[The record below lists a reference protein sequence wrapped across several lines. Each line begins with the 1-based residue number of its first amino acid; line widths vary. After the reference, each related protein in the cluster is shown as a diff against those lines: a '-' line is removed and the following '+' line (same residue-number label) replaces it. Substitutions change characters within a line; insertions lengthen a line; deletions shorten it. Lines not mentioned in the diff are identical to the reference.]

1 MDKRIQQRIRQ
12 VSRRL
17 QASRFVL
24 LTGLFW
30 ILTALIGFCFWI
42 TGAVPSQQVATA
54 FLYIAGLASGAA
66 AAAFIIAQSSYRDD
80 EAIARRIERHFP
92 ELDQRLMAALNE
104 RPNRPTNR
112 PGYLQES
119 VIQQA
124 LTHDLH
130 APWRQVVSSSRT
142 ATSWI
147 AAVVG
152 FVMMITLGFASQFD
166 LPVQH
171 TVAALIEQPSPIVT
185 TELTIEPGNAD
196 VERGSGLFVT
206 ARFPNDSQQTLPSD
220 VQLVTVT
227 QSGEQRA
234 IAMTRTLD
242 EPLFAAH
249 ISEVADDFDYRV
261 EFDENKSDQF
271 SVHVFEF
278 PRLVQADVSLEFPEY
293 TSQAARTVEDT
304 LKVTVVE
311 GTQTKWR
318 LTLNKVVESATLTND
333 SEEIELLADGN
344 EMIVGMEQ
352 IAKETSK
359 WKLELVDKDGREI
372 KRPPELTVK
381 VVANRAPLLKLV
393 AARDV
398 RVSPLEE
405 LNIAAKVSDDFGI
418 AKYGIAYAIADEP
431 MKDVVIGTDAVAK
444 KPTEITHQ
452 VNFEALK
459 AEPDQLLAYN
469 FWAEDHGPDG
479 NIRRTSGDM
488 FFAEVRHFEEIFR
501 QGQQPPGQSAQQQQQ
516 QAQSQNAQQAEQLA
530 ELQKQIMN
538 ATWRIIRREAAP
550 ELSDTF
556 SDDVGLL
563 IESQQGATEQLS
575 TILEEL
581 QDPESNE
588 FATQALAEM
597 LESSNQL
604 LEANKTESTAPLEI
618 ALTHQRL
625 AYQGLL
631 RLRAREHEVVQS
643 QQQQS
648 SSSSSSS
655 SQSRQQFQQQLEQLQ
670 LKNDENR
677 YETERQAQQQEDES
691 DREVRQVL
699 NRLKEL
705 ARRQE
710 DINKQLKDLE
720 AALQAADDEEERERL
735 NRQLKRLRDQQE
747 QMLRDI
753 DELQNRMQESENQ
766 QAMQSAEA
774 QVQQSREN
782 AREATEAMEQNDPS
796 RALTAGTR
804 AEQDLKDV
812 RDRLRQETANQFEDA
827 VREMRNQA
835 QQLDEAQREINRQI
849 ADDAANTPERTPG
862 LRSEAT
868 NPNQQTT
875 AQLTEQRTKLEQL
888 LKEMQETVTEAESS
902 EPLLSQKLYDA
913 IRDTYRRR
921 LPEQLDTTEELIKR
935 GMRSQAEQL
944 SESTGEGLA
953 QLREDVE
960 EAAQSV
966 LGDETEGLRRALTE
980 IDRVAEQ
987 LQGEIDR
994 NTASQEDNG
1003 GRNESSQQE
1012 SRQTSQPARDSQQ
1025 AQQSESEQDSNGS
1038 DGLQPADQRGSQ
1050 PSSDQSPEQTS
1061 QQKQQGGQQSNS
1073 QPSETP
1079 STESETSQSQSQ
1091 QNGQQPGQQSG
1102 QQQQSQ
1108 PSDNQQPSDNVSQQP
1123 TSPSSRPDNQQ
1134 EGQQPQSGQSSGRN
1148 GNPQPQSN
1156 RMSGGGGALD
1166 RFAEDAAA
1174 ASPITGSDFRE
1185 WSDRLRDVEEMI
1197 EDPKL
1202 RAEAAGIRDRARG
1215 FRQEYTRQSEEPQW
1229 DLVRELVAVPLEEL
1243 RVKVSQEL
1251 MRRSA
1256 KRNEVVPI
1264 DRDPVPKQF
1273 TRQVEEYYEQLGLG
1287 TEQGTEQ

>member
-12 VSRRL
+12 VSRRM
-17 QASRFVL
+17 QATRFVL

-30 ILTALIGFCFWI
+30 ILLALVGFCAWL
-42 TGAVPSQQVATA
+42 TGAIPVQQITSAFIYVGGFAAGAIIVA
-54 FLYIAGLASGAA
+54 FL
-66 AAAFIIAQSSYRDD
+66 IAQCSVRDD
-80 EAIARRIERHFP
+80 EATARRIENHFP

-104 RPNRPTNR
+104 RPTRPSQR
-112 PGYLQES
+112 LGYLQES
-119 VIQQA
+119 VVQQA
-124 LTHDLH
+124 LTHHLH
-130 APWRQVVSSSRT
+130 SPWRQVVSSGRT
-142 ATSWI
+142 AASWGTAI
-147 AAVVG
+147 VG
-152 FVMMITLGFASQFD
+152 FAMMISLGFASQFD
-166 LPVQH
+166 LPQQEMAETPV
-171 TVAALIEQPSPIVT
+171 EEPSPIVT
-185 TELTIEPGNAD
+185 TELAIEPGNTD

-206 ARFPNDSQQTLPSD
+206 ARFPMTEQQSLPSG
-220 VQLVTVT
+220 VRLVTVT
-227 QSGEQRA
+227 KSGEQRA
-234 IAMTRTLD
+234 IPMVRTLD

-249 ISEVADDFDYRV
+249 ISEVEDDFEYRV
-261 EFDENKSDQF
+261 EFDANESDRF

-293 TSQAARTVEDT
+293 TAQAARTVEDT

-311 GTQTKWR
+311 GTQTKWQ
-318 LTLNKVVESATLTND
+318 LTLNKPVQSATLAND
-333 SEEIELLADGN
+333 NDEIELSTDGH
-344 EMIVGMEQ
+344 ELIVGMEQ
-352 IAKETSK
+352 IAYETSK
-359 WKLELVDKDGREI
+359 WKLKLVDADGREN

-381 VVANRAPLLKLV
+381 VVENRTPKLKLV

-418 AKYGIAYAIADEP
+418 TKYGIAYAIAKEP

-444 KPTEITHQ
+444 KPTEIHHQ

-479 NIRRTSGDM
+479 SIRRTSGDM

-501 QGQQPPGQSAQQQQQ
+501 EGQPPPGQSAQQQQQ
-516 QAQSQNAQQAEQLA
+516 QESQSQNAQQAEQLA

-538 ATWRIIRREAAP
+538 ATWRIVRQEIVP

-575 TILEEL
+575 TMLEEL
-581 QDPESNE
+581 RDAESHE
-588 FATQALAEM
+588 FASQALTEM
-597 LESSNQL
+597 LDSSNQL
-604 LEANKTESTAPLEI
+604 LKANQTESTAPLEI
-618 ALTHQRL
+618 AMTHQRL

-643 QQQQS
+643 QQQQ

-677 YETERQAQQQEDES
+677 YETERQAQQQEDDS

-710 DINKQLKDLE
+710 DINQQLKDIE
-720 AALQAADDEEERERL
+720 AALQAAEDEEERERL
-735 NRQLKRLRDQQE
+735 DRQLKRLRDQQE

-753 DELQNRMQESENQ
+753 DELQTRMQESENQ
-766 QAMQSAEA
+766 QAMQSAES
-774 QVQQSREN
+774 QVQKSREN

-804 AEQDLKDV
+804 AEQELKDV

-827 VREMRNQA
+827 VRQMRNQA
-835 QQLDEAQREINRQI
+835 QQLDESQQEISRQL
-849 ADDAANTPERTPG
+849 ADEAANASERLPG
-862 LRSEAT
+862 LRSEPT
-868 NPNQQTT
+868 NPNRQTT
-875 AQLTEQRTKLEQL
+875 AQLTEQRNRLEEL
-888 LKEMQETVTEAESS
+888 LKDMQETVTEAESS

-913 IRDTYRRR
+913 LRDTYRRR
-921 LPEQLDTTEELIKR
+921 LPEQLDTTEELINR
-935 GMRSQAEQL
+935 GMQSQAEQL
-944 SESTGEGLA
+944 SESTGDGLS

-960 EAAQSV
+960 QAARSV

-994 NTASQEDNG
+994 NTAQQSEDN
-1003 GRNESSQQE
+1003 GRNESSQEETQ
-1012 SRQTSQPARDSQQ
+1012 QTGQPASDSQQ
-1025 AQQSESEQDSNGS
+1025 GEQGGAEQDAGER
-1038 DGLQPADQRGSQ
+1038 DGQQPAEQTGSQ
-1050 PSSDQSPEQTS
+1050 PSSNQSSEQTTRQGQEGGQSPS
-1061 QQKQQGGQQSNS
+1061 S
-1073 QPSETP
+1073 QPSDTP
-1079 STESETSQSQSQ
+1079 PSQSEGSPSGSQ
-1091 QNGQQPGQQSG
+1091 QNGQQQQTPQQES
-1102 QQQQSQ
+1102 QQQSQ
-1108 PSDNQQPSDNVSQQP
+1108 TQSTGNQQPASDASQQP
-1123 TSPSSRPDNQQ
+1123 ANRPGNQQ
-1134 EGQQPQSGQSSGRN
+1134 QSSQASGR
-1148 GNPQPQSN
+1148 
-1156 RMSGGGGALD
+1156 GGGALD

-1215 FRQEYTRQSEEPQW
+1215 FRQEFTRHSEEPQW

-1243 RVKVSQEL
+1243 RVRVSQEL
-1251 MRRSA
+1251 LRRSA

-1287 TEQGTEQ
+1287 AGQGDE